1 MKKILPVLLVILIFA
16 AGLGVMLYPTISNY
30 INSRSQSYVI
40 DRYEEEMEA
49 NAAYYESLLEKARAF
64 NEELYRNGGLVILTS
79 EQKAEY
85 EAQLNLNGDGVMGY
99 IEIPRLDLKLS
110 IGHGT
115 EEDVL
120 QKMVGHLEGTSL
132 PVGGASSHAVLSAHR
147 GLPSAKLFSDLDLM
161 QVGDRF
167 TIHTLNQTLIYEVDQ
182 ITIILPEE
190 IEALAIVPGEDL
202 VTLMTC
208 TPYAVNTHRLL
219 VRGRRVTEAEAE
231 ATPQP
236 EQKQPLDTEC
246 RAAGDGGGTLCCDAR
261 AASAG
266 SPGRQAKEIGEGD
279 YVEKGS
285 SDLYRLAALCAVH
298 NGSGSQRTL
307 PTHSAACARRN
318 AHPGRGVHAVPRGRK
333 AFGSWRGQLCRARAV

>member
-85 EAQLNLNGDGVMGY
+85 EAQLNLNGNGVMGY

-161 QVGDRF
+161 QIGDRF

-236 EQKQPLDTEC
+236 EQKQPLDTL
-246 RAAGDGGGTLCCDAR
+246 RLMQNVVLPATAAVLFVVMLVLLLRVLRGG
-261 AASAG
+261 
-266 SPGRQAKEIGEGD
+266 
-279 YVEKGS
+279 
-285 SDLYRLAALCAVH
+285 
-298 NGSGSQRTL
+298 
-307 PTHSAACARRN
+307 RRK
-318 AHPGRGVHAVPRGRK
+318 R
-333 AFGSWRGQLCRARAV
+333 

>member
-236 EQKQPLDTEC
+236 EQKQPMDTL
-246 RAAGDGGGTLCCDAR
+246 RLMQNVVLPATAAVLFVVMLVLLLRVLRGG
-261 AASAG
+261 
-266 SPGRQAKEIGEGD
+266 
-279 YVEKGS
+279 
-285 SDLYRLAALCAVH
+285 
-298 NGSGSQRTL
+298 
-307 PTHSAACARRN
+307 RRK
-318 AHPGRGVHAVPRGRK
+318 R
-333 AFGSWRGQLCRARAV
+333 

>member
-1 MKKILPVLLVILIFA
+1 M
-16 AGLGVMLYPTISNY
+16 
-30 INSRSQSYVI
+30 
-40 DRYEEEMEA
+40 
-49 NAAYYESLLEKARAF
+49 
-64 NEELYRNGGLVILTS
+64 
-79 EQKAEY
+79 
-85 EAQLNLNGDGVMGY
+85 
-99 IEIPRLDLKLS
+99 
-110 IGHGT
+110 
-115 EEDVL
+115 L

-236 EQKQPLDTEC
+236 EQKQPLDTL
-246 RAAGDGGGTLCCDAR
+246 RLMQNVVLPATAAVLFVVMLVLLLRVLRGG
-261 AASAG
+261 
-266 SPGRQAKEIGEGD
+266 
-279 YVEKGS
+279 
-285 SDLYRLAALCAVH
+285 
-298 NGSGSQRTL
+298 
-307 PTHSAACARRN
+307 RRK
-318 AHPGRGVHAVPRGRK
+318 R
-333 AFGSWRGQLCRARAV
+333 

>member
-1 MKKILPVLLVILIFA
+1 MKKILPILLVIVIFA
-16 AGLGVMLYPTISNY
+16 AGMGVMLYPTIANY
-30 INSRSQSYVI
+30 VNSRSQTVAI
-40 DRYEEEMEA
+40 DNYEEAIRA
-49 NAAYYESLLEKARAF
+49 NEAYYQELLAQAQAY
-64 NEELYRNGGLVILTS
+64 NERLYQNGGLRLLN
-79 EQKAEY
+79 EEEKAEY
-85 EAQLNLNGDGVMGY
+85 EAQLNLGGDGVMGY

-110 IGHGT
+110 IRHGT

-167 TIHTLNQTLIYEVDQ
+167 TIHNLNQTLIYEVDQ

-236 EQKQPLDTEC
+236 EQKQPLDTL
-246 RAAGDGGGTLCCDAR
+246 RLMQNVVLPATAAVLFVVMLVLLLRVLRGG
-261 AASAG
+261 
-266 SPGRQAKEIGEGD
+266 
-279 YVEKGS
+279 
-285 SDLYRLAALCAVH
+285 
-298 NGSGSQRTL
+298 
-307 PTHSAACARRN
+307 RRK
-318 AHPGRGVHAVPRGRK
+318 R
-333 AFGSWRGQLCRARAV
+333 